1 MKSNITNP
9 YSVIIYTSNCMLV
22 QFAFFVDPKVNPKE
36 HHLLSLTV
44 FLNKSPTT
52 KQSEPSRPGFYF

>member
-22 QFAFFVDPKVNPKE
+22 QFAFFVDPKVYQKGQS
-36 HHLLSLTV
+36 LLKKLGV
-44 FLNKSPTT
+44 K
-52 KQSEPSRPGFYF
+52 GFRKANVKGILRFSSK